1 VKFETGDIVRIGKG
15 KTEWEIL
22 LVGTDHANIR
32 SLSSSQKRYGVPLAS
47 FTHVKKFEA
56 LNGQEEG
63 KTEQTPDLE
72 HVAGETPAEY
82 KARTGKKLDGRITS
96 YGRAIL
102 LALQP
107 KLHLQGAKR
116 PRRSK
121 IMARKPQSK

>member
-1 VKFETGDIVRIGKG
+1 MKFEIGDIVRIGKG
-15 KTEWEIL
+15 KVDYSFQGIATNGHRAGKAVVESLTTGRITSVEEDR
-22 LVGTDHANIR
+22 LVA
-32 SLSSSQKRYGVPLAS
+32 VPAA
-47 FTHVKKFEA
+47 V
-56 LNGQEEG
+56 EE
-63 KTEQTPDLE
+63 TPDGQ
-72 HVAGETPAEY
+72 HVPGETPAEY